1 MVSHLLWDGSMAKST
16 PCPKLHHDAFG
27 LFMNNARPKARV
39 GSSRTRHPSLTM
51 KKPAV
56 PFLLF
61 LQMAIVVRLSGSFSI
76 LPSQQRTP
84 LVCSPRRRT
93 KPTTTACRPPAP
105 PHRCSSLLFGINE
118 WRAEKQHSQHD
129 SSSPDL
135 QQCCECPVWLL
146 PFQVSDLLLLGE
158 KRTIVLNEGRFFDLF
173 QDVVDEEHSIM
184 GMALMGDDYLHP
196 TIVLCEIS
204 DYQIDTGF
212 RGRISIQATLESVGR
227 AEMTQLLQM
236 KPVMKATCKELVD
249 DDESSSLS
257 LQVLV
262 EDQEEMTSLANQV
275 NDLVSA
281 LLSPATA
288 GSSSS
293 SSSSSTATLRYDS
306 LEELSWKAL
315 ALARQRCG
323 TNELLESFQ
332 MRNVKSRL
340 VAVRR
345 LLLRYAMAVSQE
357 PNSSSRPEGPP
368 WISSDDE
375 SSVFE

>member
-1 MVSHLLWDGSMAKST
+1 MRDQKQE
-16 PCPKLHHDAFG
+16 
-27 LFMNNARPKARV
+27 
-39 GSSRTRHPSLTM
+39 SSSFRTQHPSLTM
-51 KKPAV
+51 KKPDV
-56 PFLLF
+56 PFLRF
-61 LQMAIVVRLSGSFSI
+61 LQMAIVVRLSSSFSI

-93 KPTTTACRPPAP
+93 KPTTTAWWCPPP
-105 PHRCSSLLFGINE
+105 PHCLFGINE
-118 WRAEKQHSQHD
+118 WRAEKHSQHD

-135 QQCCECPVWLL
+135 QQCECPVWLL
-146 PFQVSDLLLLGE
+146 PFQASDLLLLGE

-184 GMALMGDDYLHP
+184 GMALMGDDFLHP

-262 EDQEEMTSLANQV
+262 EDQEEMTSLAKQV

-281 LLSPATA
+281 LLSATA
-288 GSSSS
+288 GSS

-345 LLLRYAMAVSQE
+345 LLVRYALAVSRE
-357 PNSSSRPEGPP
+357 PNSSSRPEGLPLI
-368 WISSDDE
+368 ISSDDE

>member
-1 MVSHLLWDGSMAKST
+1 MDPWPNLPHALNCTTMRS
-16 PCPKLHHDAFG
+16 AFSRT
-27 LFMNNARPKARV
+27 MRDQKQE
-39 GSSRTRHPSLTM
+39 SSRTQHPSLTM
-51 KKPAV
+51 TKPAV
-56 PFLLF
+56 PFLRIF
-61 LQMAIVVRLSGSFSI
+61 QMAIVVRLSSSFST

-84 LVCSPRRRT
+84 LVRSPRRRRT
-93 KPTTTACRPPAP
+93 KPTTTACCPPPP
-105 PHRCSSLLFGINE
+105 PHDRSSSSSLFGINE

-135 QQCCECPVWLL
+135 QQCECPVWLL

-184 GMALMGDDYLHP
+184 GMALMGDDYLHS

-249 DDESSSLS
+249 DDDESSLSSSLP
-257 LQVLV
+257 VLV
-262 EDQEEMTSLANQV
+262 QDQEMTRLANQV
-275 NDLVSA
+275 NELVSA
-281 LLSPATA
+281 LLSVTA

-293 SSSSSTATLRYDS
+293 SSSSTETLRYDS

-340 VAVRR
+340 EAVRR
-345 LLLRYAMAVSQE
+345 LLLRYALAVSQE

-368 WISSDDE
+368 LISSDDE